1 MNFRNNF
8 NITVFEITDSSNNK
22 INDMMNFLAPFYFLL
37 RSQMLSCL
45 SKNVKSLWSME
56 LTKTFEFLLPFKSV
70 LVLKCLQKSPIFIL
84 PPYDFTPSR
93 ITNFDKFPFCSL
105 FTLKISEKLYSTF
118 WLLSECRKYKNATK
132 TI

>member
-1 MNFRNNF
+1 MDFRYNFST
-8 NITVFEITDSSNNK
+8 TVFAIADSSNNK

-70 LVLKCLQKSPIFIL
+70 LVLKCLQKSPISIL
-84 PPYDFTPSR
+84 PPYDFT
-93 ITNFDKFPFCSL
+93 NFDKFRFCSL

-132 TI
+132 TICKK